1 MADNNTSYDE
11 FTLNFRLE
19 EGVPIDQHELTVF
32 NYEFVGNRTTCEV
45 VEVDEQLA
53 LQFKI
58 PATLPLEQFL
68 QKQLYKGEFLSILSN
83 ILKQLIY
90 FDENLM
96 SFNKLLLNVHYMYI
110 ELSTLDI
117 QLIFMPVTKKFRAGI
132 TVHRKNCSPAR
143 SDALSPSKR
152 PLPFPT
158 PERVF
163 RRSPMRRRK
172 RKKAVSPKRIIITST
187 PL

>member
-45 VEVDEQLA
+45 VEVDGQLA

-90 FDENLM
+90 FKNL
-96 SFNKLLLNVHYMYI
+96 
-110 ELSTLDI
+110 
-117 QLIFMPVTKKFRAGI
+117 
-132 TVHRKNCSPAR
+132 
-143 SDALSPSKR
+143 
-152 PLPFPT
+152 
-158 PERVF
+158 
-163 RRSPMRRRK
+163 
-172 RKKAVSPKRIIITST
+172 
-187 PL
+187 

>member
-1 MADNNTSYDE
+1 MKTVKITFKPVRTLSVPFGHFSMLQGLAYSLMA
-11 FTLNFRLE
+11 
-19 EGVPIDQHELTVF
+19 
-32 NYEFVGNRTTCEV
+32 
-45 VEVDEQLA
+45 VDEQLA

-110 ELSTLDI
+110 ELSSLDI
-117 QLIFMPVTKKFRAGI
+117 QLIFMPVTKKFADC
-132 TVHRKNCSPAR
+132 KF
-143 SDALSPSKR
+143 R
-152 PLPFPT
+152 PLSARFVSRTWPAL
-158 PERVF
+158 RQW
-163 RRSPMRRRK
+163 RSFSSIWT
-172 RKKAVSPKRIIITST
+172 AS
-187 PL
+187 